1 MTPTLLIAED
11 DAVLARIVARL
22 ARDIGFTVIVH
33 NDGDAARTSLKAD
46 APDALLTDLRLPG
59 CDGLELLRV
68 SKQLAPN
75 RPMLLMTGFATPTND
90 IEAFELGVSDILL
103 KPFELD
109 QARAALLGIKNI
121 LEQRG
126 KQYQLTP
133 LAEQVIRNRSEPAP
147 IEATEPLQQTLEIA
161 ARVAATPKPVALE
174 GDTSVCKGVLARHI
188 HAISARS
195 EGPFFSV
202 NCSALSPTQLVSELF
217 GYEKGAFSGAN
228 ARKPG
233 LLEQSAGGT
242 LFLDEFNA
250 ASPEV
255 QSRLLQFI
263 DEKRL
268 FRLGGVKPFSADVR
282 LIIAAKRP
290 MREEEASG
298 HISKDLCSRIEV
310 VSIPADTTPGKS

>member
-11 DAVLARIVARL
+11 DTVLARIVARL

-33 NDGDAARTSLKAD
+33 NDGEAARVSLKAD
-46 APDALLTDLRLPG
+46 CPDALLTDLRLPG
-59 CDGLELLRV
+59 CDGLELLRI
-68 SKQLAPN
+68 SKSLAPD

-90 IEAFELGVSDILL
+90 IEAFELGVTDILL

-109 QARAALLGIKNI
+109 QARAALIGIKNI

-126 KQYQLTP
+126 KHHQLTS
-133 LAEQVIRNRSEPAP
+133 LAEQVIRNRGEAAVPEAGEPA
-147 IEATEPLQQTLEIA
+147 QQTLEIA
-161 ARVAATPKPVALE
+161 ARVAATPRPVALE
-174 GDTSVCKGVLARHI
+174 GDSGVCKGVLARHI

-202 NCSALSPTQLVSELF
+202 NCGALSPTQQVSELF

-298 HISKDLCSRIEV
+298 HISKDLCARIEV
-310 VSIPADTTPGKS
+310 VSIPADIPAKP